1 MVDYKN
7 LDWGNAADTSLSN
20 YTNAKEKEGK
30 YTSQKVDL
38 TKYLSLTLPEGKNE
52 GEVVVRLLPNQDNPL
67 EFHMVKKFHNIKI
80 GKNWTKLYDPAQDG
94 EESPLND
101 MYSILKAGDKTDQ
114 DNAKK
119 YISRNFYILRVIQ
132 RDKEHE
138 GVKYWRFPHVTD
150 GSGVMDKLMPIIRRL
165 NEKSK
170 GAGAI
175 WNPIAGRDIVIGLVR
190 DTKKNYTKISSIQAD
205 DITPLSN
212 DEAKMNEWLNDPK
225 TWKDVY
231 TKKSLSYLRIVAEG
245 QEPVW
250 NAEKKDFVAKATDGE
265 VASFTSPAETSDAP
279 EMEKSQEVDET
290 QIMSVDDLPF

>member
-7 LDWGNAADTSLSN
+7 LDWGSAADTSLST

-30 YTSQKVDL
+30 YTPKTVDL
-38 TKYLSLTLPEGKNE
+38 TKYLSLTLPDGKNE
-52 GEVVVRLLPNQDNPL
+52 GEVVVRLLPSQDNPL
-67 EFHMVKKFHNIKI
+67 EFHIVKKFHNIKI
-80 GKNWTKLYDPAQDG
+80 GKNWSKLYDPAQDG

-101 MYSILKAGDKTDQ
+101 MYSILKAGDKADQ

-138 GVKYWRFPHVTD
+138 GVKFWRFPHVTD

-205 DITPLSN
+205 DVTPLSS
-212 DEAKMNEWLNDPK
+212 DENKMNEWLNDAK
-225 TWKDVY
+225 TWRDVY
-231 TKKSLSYLRIVAEG
+231 TKKSISYLRIVAEG

-250 NAEKKDFVAKATDGE
+250 NAEKKDFVAKAADGE
-265 VASFTSPAETSDAP
+265 VVPYSAPAETTDAP
-279 EMEKSQEVDET
+279 AIEKSQEVEESS
-290 QIMSVDDLPF
+290 IMSVDDLPF